1 MAPESIFRF
10 EYTHMSDVWSF
21 GVTVWEILTYGR
33 LPYANSD
40 GKQIVLMLKSGE
52 RLDKPATCSSNLF
65 NLLQECKFS

>member
-1 MAPESIFRF
+1 M
-10 EYTHMSDVWSF
+10 
-21 GVTVWEILTYGR
+21 WEILTYGT

-65 NLLQECKFS
+65 NLLQECKFSKI